1 MSNSANI
8 KKILFVGPLDYPN
21 VPTNGDSVKNQHL
34 VNFLQKHRYVRY
46 IDTWNLK
53 RKPWKLLQLLWLSLF
68 GNYDSIVYSIS
79 NQSAYHLTRIL
90 TKLPIKKKLIYS
102 MIGGYTPIRI
112 INGEFNAELFRKV
125 DKIIVEA
132 DRVSEFYRSVGI
144 HNTLR
149 VYNFKPYTYI
159 PDLNQKHI
167 GKIKFVFLSRLT
179 KLKGVFLILDA
190 VKKINAMGYDD
201 KFEVDYYG
209 VIESEIKEEFI
220 GRLAECK
227 NVQYKGFLNL
237 KDESNYEI
245 LSQYD
250 AMLFP
255 TMHPTE
261 GFPGVI
267 ADAAI
272 AGVPVIAA
280 NWNYAE
286 ELVGDCGYI
295 IPVGDLQALLV
306 QMIYVIEHR
315 DENED
320 LRKLCV
326 ERAKHYHIE
335 NVLTE
340 DLLEQIGI

>member
-1 MSNSANI
+1 MSNLQR
-8 KKILFVGPLDYPN
+8 ILFVGPLDFPN
-21 VPTNGDSVKNQHL
+21 IPTNGDSVKNQHL
-34 VNFLQKHRYVRY
+34 VTFLQKYRYVKY

-68 GNYDSIVYSIS
+68 GDFDSIVYSIS
-79 NQSAYHLTRIL
+79 NQSAYYLTCIL
-90 TKLPIKKKLIYS
+90 TKLPHNKKLIYF

-112 INGEFNAELFRKV
+112 INGEFKAEPFRRV

-144 HNTLR
+144 NNTLR
-149 VYNFKPYTYI
+149 VYNFKPYTFI
-159 PDLNQKHI
+159 PDLTTKHT
-167 GKIKFVFLSRLT
+167 GKVKFVFLSRLT
-179 KLKGVFLILDA
+179 ELKGVFLILDA
-190 VKKINAMGYDD
+190 VEKINALGYAD
-201 KFEVDYYG
+201 KFNVDYYG
-209 VIESEIKEEFI
+209 VIEPEIE
-220 GRLAECK
+220 RLFLSQLQEYP
-227 NVQYKGFLNL
+227 NVHYKGFLNL
-237 KDESNYEI
+237 KEDSNYEI

-286 ELVGDCGYI
+286 ELVGKCGYI
-295 IPVGDLQALLV
+295 VSVGDLQALID
-306 QMIYVIEHR
+306 QMMFVIEHR
-315 DENED
+315 DVNES
-320 LRKLCV
+320 LRAECV
-326 ERAKHYHIE
+326 ARAKDYHID
-335 NVLTE
+335 NILTE
-340 DLLEQIGI
+340 ELLEQIGI